1 MKIERVVVGELDT
14 NCYILTQDNKCLVVD
29 PGAEYA
35 KINEHL
41 IGKEVLGILLTHH
54 HFDHVGA
61 LKEILENYNTKVYD
75 FNNLKEQNYIIG
87 PFSFSVIYNPGHT
100 DDSISFYFKEDKV
113 MFVGD
118 FVFLNSIGRCDLDGG
133 SFIKMK
139 DSISKLIKMED
150 DITLYPGHGL
160 KTTLNYEKKHNSFF

>member
-61 LKEILENYNTKVYD
+61 LKEVL
-75 FNNLKEQNYIIG
+75 
-87 PFSFSVIYNPGHT
+87 
-100 DDSISFYFKEDKV
+100 
-113 MFVGD
+113 
-118 FVFLNSIGRCDLDGG
+118 
-133 SFIKMK
+133 
-139 DSISKLIKMED
+139 
-150 DITLYPGHGL
+150 
-160 KTTLNYEKKHNSFF
+160 